1 MAEKREIPGL
11 NILKGIAALLVVLI
25 HSPFVWKE
33 ELMMLC
39 RTAVPLFY
47 MITGYF
53 LINAEG
59 EITERRLTR
68 MFWKILKLDLAIQL
82 GCMLFNLAA
91 EFSGIESSLVDTS
104 YSAVFSLRGFIN
116 TLTVGSHFGFHLWY
130 LNSLLQALVVILLVV
145 KWGKIKLLYWSIPLG
160 LAANLLLGSYGF
172 LLDGDISVGYRDFV
186 SRNFFTCALPCVAMG
201 MWLRGNADRLMRN
214 GRLTACITLV
224 VLVAAA
230 VEYAV
235 LRHHGVTRYGNLFIF
250 TIPLAVLLFLL
261 ALRVD
266 GGGFRQSLVRF
277 GANHS
282 RNIYLFHYFPLI
294 IIGALLPAEIY
305 DEWGFPI
312 VAVAAILF
320 SMVWARISTLK
331 LNAPK
336 IASEQ

>member
-1 MAEKREIPGL
+1 MH
-11 NILKGIAALLVVLI
+11 ILKGVAALLVVLI

-59 EITERRLTR
+59 EITQKRLTR
-68 MFWKILKLDLAIQL
+68 LLWKILKLDLAIQL
-82 GCMLFNLAA
+82 ACMLFNLAT

-130 LNSLLQALVVILLVV
+130 LNSLIQALFVILLVV
-145 KWGKIKLLYWSIPLG
+145 KWGKIKLLYWGIPLG
-160 LAANLLLGSYGF
+160 LAANLLLGTYGF
-172 LLDGDISVGYRDFV
+172 LIDGDMSTGYRDFV
-186 SRNFFTCALPCVAMG
+186 SRNFFTCALPCIALG
-201 MWLRGNADRLMRN
+201 IWLRGNAGRLMRN
-214 GRLTACITLV
+214 VRLTAGIAV
-224 VLVAAA
+224 AVLVLAA
-230 VEYAV
+230 VEYSA
-235 LRHHGVTRYGNLFIF
+235 LSRCGVTRYGNLFIF

-266 GGGFRQSLVRF
+266 GSGFRESLVRF
-277 GANHS
+277 GADYS

-294 IIGALLPAEIY
+294 IIGALLPAGIY
-305 DEWGFPI
+305 NDWGFPI
-312 VAVAAILF
+312 VAIATVLF
-320 SMVWARISTLK
+320 SMVWARISSFK
-331 LNAPK
+331 LRSVANRA
-336 IASEQ
+336 